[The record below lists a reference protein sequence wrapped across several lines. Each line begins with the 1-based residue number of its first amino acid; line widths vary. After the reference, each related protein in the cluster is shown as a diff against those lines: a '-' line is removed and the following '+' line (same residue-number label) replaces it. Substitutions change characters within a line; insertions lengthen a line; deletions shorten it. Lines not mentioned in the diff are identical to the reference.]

1 MKRATREPSAPV
13 PVRVERALRLLPDL
27 EVLLPLRAL
36 LVSASRP
43 DERQVW
49 SSSGPYLTLGKRG
62 VQPDDMRRR
71 LGQAVQRISAHVEAL
86 FKAYVEALD
95 ADQRR
100 DGAGVVAALLGAGRL
115 EQAVGR
121 DTQAHVWY
129 DAALGVAEALPNR
142 RPEVESLRALGELA
156 LGLGRSLEGARHFQ
170 RALAL
175 AEAEFDQVGAV
186 GACEGLGDAA
196 LAQAQWPGA
205 QAWYTRGLRLAQ
217 ESEQGPA
224 IGRLL
229 HRLGRLAAL
238 QGDRTAAAE
247 HLRVAAERFE
257 AAGSAKEMAQLL
269 TSRGTLEAEG
279 GQTTAAAA
287 SYREALAWAR
297 RADAH
302 DIALEAS
309 IRVNLARL
317 LLSLDRLLEAEEQM
331 RRAEQLAIAGNLIGS
346 LIQVYLL
353 MGELRGRQND
363 AGGFVFF
370 EQAIELCHTLERSPI
385 FEARAYQAYGEY
397 KNRLGDRDEGRAY
410 QDRAK
415 EILSTIGRTDE
426 IERMTAFHTR
436 VSA

>member
-1 MKRATREPSAPV
+1 MKRDARDPSAPV

-36 LVSASRP
+36 LISASRP

-62 VQPDDMRRR
+62 VQPDDLRRR
-71 LGQAVQRISAHVEAL
+71 LGAAVQRMSAHVEAL
-86 FKAYVEALD
+86 FRAYIEALD

-115 EQAVGR
+115 EERVGR
-121 DTQAHVWY
+121 PTQAQVWY
-129 DAALGVAEALPNR
+129 DSALGVAEALPNR
-142 RPEVESLRALGELA
+142 RPEVESLRALGELD
-156 LGLGRSLEGARHFQ
+156 LGQGRPLEGARHYQ

-186 GACEGLGDAA
+186 AACEGLGDAA

-217 ESEQGPA
+217 ESEQDSA

-247 HLRVAAERFE
+247 QLRAAAERFE
-257 AAGSAKEMAQLL
+257 AGNAAKEMAQVLN
-269 TSRGTLEAEG
+269 SRGTLEADC
-279 GQTTAAAA
+279 GQATIAAA

-297 RADAH
+297 RADEL
-302 DIALEAS
+302 DIALEVS

-317 LLSLDRLLEAEEQM
+317 QLDLDRLLEAEEQM
-331 RRAEQLAIAGNLIGS
+331 RRAEQLAIAGNLVGN

-370 EQAIELCHTLERSPI
+370 EQAIELCRTFERSRI
-385 FEARAYQAYGEY
+385 FEARAYQAYGDY
-397 KNRLGDRDEGRAY
+397 RNRLGDREEAQAY
-410 QDRAK
+410 QDLAK
-415 EILSTIGRTDE
+415 EILE
-426 IERMTAFHTR
+426 
-436 VSA
+436 SA

>member
-1 MKRATREPSAPV
+1 VKRVARDPTAPV

-27 EVLLPLRAL
+27 EALLPLRAL
-36 LVSASRP
+36 LISASRP

-62 VQPDDMRRR
+62 VQPDDLRRH
-71 LGQAVQRISAHVEAL
+71 LGAAVQRMSAHVEAL
-86 FKAYVEALD
+86 FRAYIEALD

-115 EQAVGR
+115 EERVGR
-121 DTQAHVWY
+121 PTQAQVWY
-129 DAALGVAEALPNR
+129 DSALGVAEALPNR
-142 RPEVESLRALGELA
+142 RPEVESLRALGELD
-156 LGLGRSLEGARHFQ
+156 LGLGRPLEGARHYQ

-186 GACEGLGDAA
+186 AACEGLGDAA

-217 ESEQGPA
+217 ESEQASA

-247 HLRVAAERFE
+247 QLRAAAERFV
-257 AAGSAKEMAQLL
+257 AGNAAKEMAQVLN
-269 TSRGTLEAEG
+269 SRGTLEADA
-279 GQTTAAAA
+279 GQATIAAA

-297 RADAH
+297 RADEH
-302 DIALEAS
+302 DIALEVS

-317 LLSLDRLLEAEEQM
+317 QLDLDRLLEAEEQM
-331 RRAEQLAIAGNLIGS
+331 RRAEQLAIAGNLVGN

-370 EQAIELCHTLERSPI
+370 EQAIELCRTLERSRI
-385 FEARAYQAYGEY
+385 FEARAYQAYGDY
-397 KNRLGDRDEGRAY
+397 RNRLGDRDEAQAY
-410 QDRAK
+410 QDLAK
-415 EILSTIGRTDE
+415 EILE
-426 IERMTAFHTR
+426 
-436 VSA
+436 SA

>member
-1 MKRATREPSAPV
+1 MKRVAREPTAPV

-27 EVLLPLRAL
+27 EALLPLRAL
-36 LVSASRP
+36 LISASRP

-62 VQPDDMRRR
+62 VQPEDVRRR
-71 LGQAVQRISAHVEAL
+71 LDQAVQRMSAHVEAL
-86 FKAYVEALD
+86 FRAYIDALE
-95 ADQRR
+95 ADQQR

-115 EQAVGR
+115 EQGVGR
-121 DTQAHVWY
+121 FPQAKVWY
-129 DAALGVAEALPNR
+129 DTGLSVAEALPNR
-142 RPEVESLRALGELA
+142 RPEIESLRALGELD
-156 LGLGRSLEGARHFQ
+156 LGSGRSLEGARHYQ

-175 AEAEFDQVGAV
+175 AEAEFDQIGAV
-186 GACEGLGDAA
+186 AACEGLGDAA
-196 LAQAQWPGA
+196 LAQTQWPGA

-217 ESEQGPA
+217 QSEQGLA

-247 HLRVAAERFE
+247 QLRAAAERFE
-257 AAGSAKEMAQLL
+257 AANAAKEMAQVLN
-269 TSRGTLEAEG
+269 SRGTLEADG
-279 GQTTAAAA
+279 GQATVAAA

-297 RADAH
+297 RADEH
-302 DIALEAS
+302 DIALEVS

-317 LLSLDRLLEAEEQM
+317 QLDLDRLLEAEEQM
-331 RRAEQLAIAGNLIGS
+331 RRAEQLAIAGNLVGN

-397 KNRLGDRDEGRAY
+397 KNRMGDRDEGRAY
-410 QDRAK
+410 QDLAK
-415 EILSTIGRTDE
+415 EILE
-426 IERMTAFHTR
+426 
-436 VSA
+436 SA

>member
-1 MKRATREPSAPV
+1 MKRAAREPAAPV

-62 VQPDDMRRR
+62 VQPDDLRRR

-100 DGAGVVAALLGAGRL
+100 DGAGIVAALLGAGQV
-115 EQAVGR
+115 EQSVGR

-269 TSRGTLEAEG
+269 TSRGTLEAEA
-279 GQTTAAAA
+279 GQTNAAAA
-287 SYREALAWAR
+287 TYREALAWAR

-363 AGGFVFF
+363 AAGFVFF
-370 EQAIELCHTLERSPI
+370 EQAIELCRTLERSPI

-415 EILSTIGRTDE
+415 EILSTLGQIDE
-426 IERMTAFHTR
+426 IERMHAFHTR

>member
-1 MKRATREPSAPV
+1 VKRDARDPSAPV

-27 EVLLPLRAL
+27 EALLPLRAL
-36 LVSASRP
+36 LISASRP

-62 VQPDDMRRR
+62 VQPDDLRRR
-71 LGQAVQRISAHVEAL
+71 LGAAVQRMSAHVEAL
-86 FKAYVEALD
+86 FRAYIDALD

-115 EQAVGR
+115 EERVGR
-121 DTQAHVWY
+121 ATQAQVWY
-129 DAALGVAEALPNR
+129 DSALGVAEALPNR
-142 RPEVESLRALGELA
+142 RPEVESLRALGELD
-156 LGLGRSLEGARHFQ
+156 LGLGRPLEGARHYQ

-186 GACEGLGDAA
+186 AACEGLGDAA

-217 ESEQGPA
+217 ESEQDSA

-247 HLRVAAERFE
+247 QLRAAAERFE
-257 AAGSAKEMAQLL
+257 AGNAAKEMAQVLN
-269 TSRGTLEAEG
+269 SRGTLEADA
-279 GQTTAAAA
+279 GQATIAAA

-297 RADAH
+297 RADEH
-302 DIALEAS
+302 DIALEVS

-317 LLSLDRLLEAEEQM
+317 QLDLDRLLEAEEQM
-331 RRAEQLAIAGNLIGS
+331 RRAEQLAIAGNLVGN

-370 EQAIELCHTLERSPI
+370 EQAIELCRTLERSRI
-385 FEARAYQAYGEY
+385 FEARAYQAYGDY
-397 KNRLGDRDEGRAY
+397 RNRLGDRDEAQAY
-410 QDRAK
+410 QDLAK
-415 EILSTIGRTDE
+415 EILE
-426 IERMTAFHTR
+426 
-436 VSA
+436 SA

>member
-1 MKRATREPSAPV
+1 VKRVARDPTAPV

-27 EVLLPLRAL
+27 EALLPLRAL
-36 LVSASRP
+36 LISASRP

-62 VQPDDMRRR
+62 VQPDDLRRR
-71 LGQAVQRISAHVEAL
+71 LGAAVQRMSSHVEAL
-86 FKAYVEALD
+86 FRAYIEALD

-115 EQAVGR
+115 EERVGR
-121 DTQAHVWY
+121 PTQAQVWY
-129 DAALGVAEALPNR
+129 DSALGVAEALPNR
-142 RPEVESLRALGELA
+142 RPEVESLRALGELD
-156 LGLGRSLEGARHFQ
+156 LGLGRPLEGARHYQ

-186 GACEGLGDAA
+186 AACEGLGDAA

-217 ESEQGPA
+217 ESEQDFA

-247 HLRVAAERFE
+247 QLRAAAERFE
-257 AAGSAKEMAQLL
+257 AGNAAKEMAQLL
-269 TSRGTLEAEG
+269 NSRGTLEADG
-279 GQTTAAAA
+279 GQATVAAA

-297 RADAH
+297 RADEH
-302 DIALEAS
+302 DIALEVS

-317 LLSLDRLLEAEEQM
+317 QLDLDRLLEAEEQM
-331 RRAEQLAIAGNLIGS
+331 RRAEQLAIAGNLVGN

-370 EQAIELCHTLERSPI
+370 EQAIELCRTLERSRI
-385 FEARAYQAYGEY
+385 FEARAYQAYGDY
-397 KNRLGDRDEGRAY
+397 KNRLGDRDEAQAY
-410 QDRAK
+410 QNRAK
-415 EILSTIGRTDE
+415 EILE
-426 IERMTAFHTR
+426 
-436 VSA
+436 SA